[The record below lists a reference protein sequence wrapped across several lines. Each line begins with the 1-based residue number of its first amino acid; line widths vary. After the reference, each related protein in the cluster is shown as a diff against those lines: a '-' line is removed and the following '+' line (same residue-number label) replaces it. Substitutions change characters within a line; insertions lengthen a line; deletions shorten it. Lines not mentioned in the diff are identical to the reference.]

1 MMLMIHAF
9 IFAVRQAAIPLFSS
23 QCFSL
28 LLLLLL
34 LVLASVW
41 VKTLSCDEDAEEA
54 KDFYF
59 AFFACMIGALK
70 SWKPKKQTNRRW
82 ALGGGGGRARVGG
95 GGGQNPILGS
105 LYLPVFGGSR
115 ILTRFSTRFSQ

>member
-23 QCFSL
+23 QCFSLLL

-82 ALGGGGGRARVGG
+82 VGVGGGG